1 MRKRTIRRLD
11 ICLCG
16 FGNVGREFVRV
27 LAASQKKLE
36 AEFALEVRL
45 AAVLGRDGGVY
56 KKEGLDISQI
66 ANLVRGSD
74 SLRGLSGLWQAELTG
89 STGIASVNADVLVE
103 ATPTNVLTGEPGIS
117 NLMAAMSGGMDIV
130 TFNKGPLVKAYRLLK
145 EFSEERGLVIKA
157 SGATAAALPALDIG
171 QYCLA
176 GDTILEFEGILNGT
190 TNYILTRMSEEDIAY
205 TQALSEAV
213 AAGIAET
220 NPGQDVEGWDTASK
234 AVILANML
242 MDIESDINDASV
254 RGIQGVTVDDIRLA
268 STRGEVIKLIGRAVR
283 DENGVT
289 ITVGPKALPVSHP
302 LAGVKGKNKGI
313 RFMSRGMGEI
323 TVTGGRSDLTGTAHA
338 GLKDIINLAREKYGY
353 LPGES

>member
-1 MRKRTIRRLD
+1 
-11 ICLCG
+11 
-16 FGNVGREFVRV
+16 VGREFVRV
-27 LAASQKKLE
+27 LTARQKAVEAAFGLE
-36 AEFALEVRL
+36 ARL
-45 AAVLGRDGGVY
+45 VAVLGRDGGVY
-56 KKEGLDISQI
+56 SPGGLDLSHL
-66 ANLVRGSD
+66 ANINRGSGG
-74 SLRGLSGLWQAELTG
+74 LRALSGLWAAGLNG
-89 STGIASVNADVLVE
+89 STGIESVNADVMVE
-103 ATPTNVLTGEPGIS
+103 ATPTNVVTGEPGIS
-117 NLMAAMSGGMDIV
+117 NFRAAIDMGMDII

-145 EFSEERGLVIKA
+145 TISEEKGLVIKA
-157 SGATAAALPALDIG
+157 SGATAAALPTLDIG

-176 GDTILEFEGILNGT
+176 GDTILGFEGILNGT
-190 TNYILTRMSEEDIAY
+190 TNHILTRMAEEDIAY

-242 MDIESDINDASV
+242 METESDINDVSV
-254 RGIQGVTVDDIRLA
+254 QGIQGVTVDDIRLA
-268 STRGEVIKLIGRAVR
+268 STRGEVIKLIGQAVR
-283 DENGVT
+283 GENGVT
-289 ITVGPKALPVSHP
+289 ITVGPKALPLSHP

-338 GLKDIINLAREKYGY
+338 GLKDIINLAREKYGC

>member
-1 MRKRTIRRLD
+1 MRKKTACRLD

-27 LAASQKKLE
+27 LAARQKAVGAAFGLN
-36 AEFALEVRL
+36 ARL
-45 AAVLGRDGGVY
+45 VAVLGRDGGVY
-56 KKEGLDISQI
+56 SPEGLDLSRF
-66 ANLVRGSD
+66 ANLARGSGG
-74 SLRGLSGLWQAELTG
+74 LRGLSNLWQAGLTG
-89 STGIASVNADVLVE
+89 INGIAAVKADVLVE
-103 ATPTNVLTGEPGIS
+103 ATPTNVVTGEPGIS
-117 NLMAAMSGGMDIV
+117 NFRAAMETGMDIV

-145 EFSEERGLVIKA
+145 TISEEKGLVIKA
-157 SGATAAALPALDIG
+157 SGATAAALPTLDIG

-176 GDTILEFEGILNGT
+176 GDIILEFEGILNGT

-220 NPGQDVEGWDTASK
+220 NPSQDVEGWDTASK

-242 MDIESDINDASV
+242 MDTESDIDDVSV
-254 RGIQGVTVDDIRLA
+254 QGIQGVTVDDIRGA
-268 STRGEVIKLIGRAVR
+268 SARGEVIKLIGQAVR
-283 DENGVT
+283 GENGVA

-302 LAGVKGKNKGI
+302 LAGVKGRNKAI
-313 RFMSRGMGEI
+313 RFMSGGMGEI

-338 GLKDIINLAREKYGY
+338 GLKDIINLARGKYGC